1 MKIKDIFEVEQ
12 IEDKQYMVCL
22 DSTVFAGM
30 IELNETAA
38 FIVSCLKE
46 ETNIEEISQKMA
58 QVYDVSLEEAHGGV
72 ESIIAQLE
80 QMHFL
85 EA

>member
-1 MKIKDIFEVEQ
+1 MKIRDIFEMEQ

-46 ETNIEEISQKMA
+46 DTNIEEISRRMTLA
-58 QVYDVSLEEAHGGV
+58 YDVSLEEAHGGV
-72 ESIIAQLE
+72 EGVISQLE